1 MNTAIIGLRFTREE
15 YNRVRVPDKPVRN
28 SYKLVTNVLVNRL
41 DKGIVYTDDRYLR
54 MVKGGKTWEICLGTS
69 WGGCV

>member
-1 MNTAIIGLRFTREE
+1 
-15 YNRVRVPDKPVRN
+15 VPDKSVRN